1 MRFARI
7 VFVTAGIWGI
17 AVLTPLY
24 WLVDITGRRYGPPGD
39 YPHFFYGFLGVA
51 LAWHLAFLMIRASP
65 ARFRA
70 LMIPCTIEKF
80 GDVATTVTL
89 YALGRIAWVDAQ
101 AAIPDGLL
109 GVLFVVAFLK
119 HATSDERAIRRH
131 DFHSDSVRGACF
143 GASQGHSRG
152 QFRRE

>member
-24 WLVDITGRRYGPPGD
+24 WLVDITGRRYGPPCD

-51 LAWHLAFLMIRASP
+51 LAWQLAFLMIGVSP

-70 LMIPCTIEKF
+70 LMVPGTSEKF
-80 GDVATTVTL
+80 GYVATTVAL
-89 YALGRIAWVDAQ
+89 YAHGRIAWVDAQ
-101 AAIPDGLL
+101 AAVPAARGLVRR
-109 GVLFVVAFLK
+109 GVSED
-119 HATSDERAIRRH
+119 TRRLT
-131 DFHSDSVRGACF
+131 DDAQRRGVEYRNAC
-143 GASQGHSRG
+143 AD
-152 QFRRE
+152 